1 MTLEIIK
8 FLYESREDFI
18 KLFNDYYSIASDT
31 NYKTIHREG
40 IPSIVARVA
49 HIAKVFD
56 HSNLKILSPK
66 QMLQSLPI
74 PIAQVKAGNTTE
86 NLLNESRKI
95 IYSLYRAKE
104 VSM

>member
-31 NYKTIHREG
+31 NYKTIHGEG

-56 HSNLKILSPK
+56 HSNIKISSPK

-74 PIAQVKAGNTTE
+74 PLAQVKAGNTTE